1 MTAGARRV
9 IRPYTREHAATVH
22 VLASPCIWRRAAI
35 YVNDHGQ
42 VDWPELERAA
52 GPWSSG
58 ERLLV
63 QVAEDLYCGAE
74 PPASLARLCGVLDT
88 ANLRRVLEAVCM
100 QRPDV
105 APPQGWTR

>member
-1 MTAGARRV
+1 MTATAGRV
-9 IRPYTREHAATVH
+9 IRPYTREHAAAVH
-22 VLASPCIWRRAAI
+22 VLAAPCIWRRTARF
-35 YVNDHGQ
+35 VNDHGQ
-42 VDWPELERAA
+42 VDWPGLEDAA

-74 PPASLARLCGVLDT
+74 TPASLARLCGVLDT

-100 QRPDV
+100 LRPDV
-105 APPQGWTR
+105 APPQGWTQ